1 MTFSEDLL
9 ENYPTL
15 TVTDVKQLLREHG
28 LEGPENWEDLIEEL
42 GEKTAYTSEEVLG
55 FLGY

>member
-9 ENYPTL
+9 ENCPAL
-15 TVTDVKQLLREHG
+15 TVADVNQLLKEHG
-28 LEGPENWEDLIEEL
+28 LEGPENWEDFIEEL
-42 GEKTAYTSEEVLG
+42 GEKTAYTSDEVLG